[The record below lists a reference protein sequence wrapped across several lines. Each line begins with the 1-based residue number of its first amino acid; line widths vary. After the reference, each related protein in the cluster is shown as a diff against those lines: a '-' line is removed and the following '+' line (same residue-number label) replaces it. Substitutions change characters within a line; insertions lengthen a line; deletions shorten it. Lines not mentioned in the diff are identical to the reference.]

1 MILIQLSCSFSTHL
15 STRHLDL
22 PVTKST
28 KEGKSKIRFF
38 KLVKWIHSHIFKIMK
53 KFETVTLIKKTYAFF
68 GTYRLNPNLFL
79 ALKIVPTPPLS
90 HPRTVPSQES
100 FPPRKSLPRTPPTC
114 RQVPPE
120 YSYHSKRTES
130 RILCFIYIKEEYI

>member
-38 KLVKWIHSHIFKIMK
+38 KLVKWIHSYIYIFKIMK

-79 ALKIVPTPPLS
+79 ALKIVPTPTPL
-90 HPRTVPSQES
+90 PSANS
-100 FPPRKSLPRTPPTC
+100 PFPGKFSPAEKSTQNTPNLQTSPTRIFLPF
-114 RQVPPE
+114 Q
-120 YSYHSKRTES
+120 KNG
-130 RILCFIYIKEEYI
+130 I